1 MSFPSRAARG
11 GGEDRGEMIPGTVDQ
26 EGVGQTREELWPP
39 LLRLLVPRVPAL
51 ADLGR
56 SLTAAAAGRAVID
69 PGLDHHGLALGDA
82 ISLVLAGQ
90 GCPAPIA
97 QRNWPPPGYSGA
109 SGLGDSGAVPENH
122 PGSPGSSRIIDP
134 VQCQALMAHD
144 GTNLY
149 LQYQVMEPEIRCIH
163 DKDQAPVYQDSCV
176 ELFISPGGDYR
187 NFEFNAI
194 GSCLHYIGPDRHNR
208 RPLPPEVMGR
218 ILRIPSRG
226 TRAQHLRPGDGPYR
240 WSLLVMIPGDV
251 LGLDPGSGT
260 ALGSPETASA
270 DSVSPAGE
278 PAADLSGTSW
288 RGNLYKCGDGLEQP
302 HYLSWSAIDTPKPD
316 FHVPEFFGIID
327 FQ

>member
-1 MSFPSRAARG
+1 
-11 GGEDRGEMIPGTVDQ
+11 MIPETVDQ
-26 EGVGQTREELWPP
+26 EGVGQTREGQWPP
-39 LLRLLVPRVPAL
+39 LLRLRVPRVPAL

-56 SLTAAAAGRAVID
+56 GLVAAAGGRAVID
-69 PGLDHHGLALGDA
+69 PGLDPHGSALGDA

-97 QRNWPPPGYSGA
+97 QRNWLPPGHTGVSGVGQPGA
-109 SGLGDSGAVPENH
+109 ATQVHSGY
-122 PGSPGSSRIIDP
+122 PGGSRIIDP

-149 LQYQVMEPEIRCIH
+149 LQYQVLEPEIRCIH

-176 ELFISPGGDYR
+176 ELFISPGGNYR

-208 RPLPPEVMGR
+208 RPLPPEVVGR

-226 TRAQHLRPGDGPYR
+226 ARAQHQHPGDGPHR

-251 LGLDPGSGT
+251 LGLDPGTGT
-260 ALGSPETASA
+260 VPRSSEPASA
-270 DSVSPAGE
+270 DSVPPTGE
-278 PAADLSGTSW
+278 PAPNLSGTTW
-288 RGNLYKCGDGLEQP
+288 RGNLYKCGDSLEQP